1 MLGKERRLPIKYQEV
16 QHAFYMP
23 NRKLEG
29 LGQGFS
35 VHGSFHPLAQKI
47 FRQEGLEFTGLENL
61 TPGTNAGIPRGRIG
75 ADILLD
81 AARREGRSG
90 FAHLS
95 EVRALLL
102 SRL

>member
-1 MLGKERRLPIKYQEV
+1 MLFTCQIENWRDWGKVFQSTA
-16 QHAFYMP
+16 AFT
-23 NRKLEG
+23 
-29 LGQGFS
+29 
-35 VHGSFHPLAQKI
+35 PLAQKI
-47 FRQEGLEFTGLENL
+47 FPRGTGVHW
-61 TPGTNAGIPRGRIG
+61 PGKPYSRNQRSIPRGRIG

>member
-1 MLGKERRLPIKYQEV
+1 MLFTCQIENWRDWGKVFQSTA
-16 QHAFYMP
+16 AFT
-23 NRKLEG
+23 
-29 LGQGFS
+29 
-35 VHGSFHPLAQKI
+35 PLAQKI

>member
-1 MLGKERRLPIKYQEV
+1 MLFTCQIENWRDWGKVFLSTA
-16 QHAFYMP
+16 AFT
-23 NRKLEG
+23 
-29 LGQGFS
+29 
-35 VHGSFHPLAQKI
+35 PLAQKI

>member
-1 MLGKERRLPIKYQEV
+1 MLFTCQIENWRDWGKVFLSTA
-16 QHAFYMP
+16 AFT
-23 NRKLEG
+23 
-29 LGQGFS
+29 
-35 VHGSFHPLAQKI
+35 PLAQKI

-81 AARREGRSG
+81 AARREGCSG